1 MKPWLHLLDSPCG
14 PLEAAAEPGGA
25 LVFLGF
31 GGADTRSRQ
40 PRYLEEG
47 LGLARDPG
55 VLEPARRQLDAY
67 FRRELRE
74 FHLPLALRGTPFQ
87 LRVWAELLK
96 IPYGRTISYGELARR
111 LGDPNLTRAVGT
123 ANGANPVS
131 IIVPCHR
138 VIGTDGSLVGYGGG
152 LENKKR
158 LLDLERPA
166 IERGLFD

>member
-1 MKPWLHLLDSPCG
+1 MRIWRPPGSPR

-25 LVFLGF
+25 LVFRASRRRHPHPRRPRTWRKASAGP
-31 GGADTRSRQ
+31 GTPGAGAGAPAAGR
-40 PRYLEEG
+40 L
-47 LGLARDPG
+47 L
-55 VLEPARRQLDAY
+55 PARRAGFD
-67 FRRELRE
+67 
-74 FHLPLALRGTPFQ
+74 LPLALRGTPFQ

-138 VIGTDGSLVGYGGG
+138 VIGTGRSLVGYGGG